1 MTEHADNDSRHRS
14 KATPPKAR
22 LADNVRSVVVTG
34 LISAS
39 LLSVMYGV
47 TLHRADEQR
56 AQHQAELRHE
66 AAIEASAQQPST

>member
-1 MTEHADNDSRHRS
+1 MTEHEHNDPQPCP

-22 LADNVRSVVVTG
+22 LADNIRSVVVTG

-39 LLSVMYGV
+39 LLTVMYGV

-56 AQHQAELRHE
+56 AQHQAELQHE
-66 AAIEASAQQPST
+66 AAIEAAQPST